1 MGTQSADT
9 DSEAEALKIELY
21 RQMSP
26 RERLERVAAAN
37 RAVREMACA
46 RLREKYG
53 DDLDEREKFLRLASL
68 RLDRET
74 MIEVYDWDP
83 EEEGY

>member
-1 MGTQSADT
+1 
-9 DSEAEALKIELY
+9 
-21 RQMSP
+21 
-26 RERLERVAAAN
+26 
-37 RAVREMACA
+37 MACA

-74 MIEVYDWDP
+74 MIEVYGWDP

>member
-9 DSEAEALKIELY
+9 DSEAEALQIELY

-74 MIEVYDWDP
+74 MIEVYGWDP